1 MGKWTDE
8 ALRMLP
14 FVQKGVQMLDDTDAM
29 QIKTV
34 YPKWEDLVALGSV
47 EAESGYKFVHDGK
60 LFKCISANPTFQSD
74 WIPNNGTESLYIRI
88 DEEHAGTIN
97 EPIPYDGNMVLEYG
111 KYYTQGGI
119 RYLCTRDTI
128 NPVYNALSDLVGL
141 YVEVA

>member
-47 EAESGYKFVHDGK
+47 VAESGYKFVHDGK
-60 LFKCISANPTFQSD
+60 LFKCIPANPTFQSD
-74 WIPNNGTESLYIRI
+74 WIPGNGTEALYIRI